1 MKTMVEYTC
10 EICNKKFYHK
20 GNFLRHKNRKN
31 LCKLVYSNYS
41 KMNTKDTQM
50 NKNRTF
56 RTQMNTNI
64 KVKIRC
70 NLCNKSFSNRSSRNR
85 HIKKYC
91 KLKGKKVNNEKLVDS
106 IIQINERLDEND
118 RKNSQIIELYTK
130 HMKQSIINSNIN
142 SNNNNT
148 SNITINNYGN
158 EDMSFIKNRQNT
170 NSLFIKNILK
180 QGFKGLQKYIHYKYC
195 NPCSESNLTIKYTNK
210 RHKDI
215 FIRNNNKWVTKNKNE
230 IMDEIYNWDT
240 NVEEVLNIYEH
251 MFDISDEQ
259 NMDLLQKNFI
269 NDIESVYENKDLE
282 HLDKAKQNTLN
293 QIYDCYV
300 NNKELYDIV
309 LQ

>member
-1 MKTMVEYTC
+1 
-10 EICNKKFYHK
+10 
-20 GNFLRHKNRKN
+20 
-31 LCKLVYSNYS
+31 
-41 KMNTKDTQM
+41 
-50 NKNRTF
+50 
-56 RTQMNTNI
+56 
-64 KVKIRC
+64 
-70 NLCNKSFSNRSSRNR
+70 
-85 HIKKYC
+85 
-91 KLKGKKVNNEKLVDS
+91 
-106 IIQINERLDEND
+106 
-118 RKNSQIIELYTK
+118 
-130 HMKQSIINSNIN
+130 
-142 SNNNNT
+142 
-148 SNITINNYGN
+148 
-158 EDMSFIKNRQNT
+158 
-170 NSLFIKNILK
+170 KNILK

-215 FIRNNNKWVTKNKNE
+215 FIRNNNKWVTKNKND

-259 NMDLLQKNFI
+259 NMDLLQKNFV

-282 HLDKAKQNTLN
+282 HLDKAKRNTLN